1 MADLL
6 ETLANGVYEFG
17 KNYIEDRNNRICAKW
32 EDDELDGKGKWKYF
46 RVGTYYE
53 DEVHID
59 IEALDRLKRF
69 CEAVRSTE

>member
-17 KNYIEDRNNRICAKW
+17 KNYIEDRNNGILARR
-32 EDDELDGKGKWKYF
+32 EDDVVDGKSKWKYF
-46 RVGTYYE
+46 LVGTYYK
-53 DEVHID
+53 DEAYID

-69 CEAVRSTE
+69 CEAVRSAE